1 MWVFQL
7 KSYYMVTLFYTEIQF
22 GSRMHMLPLLKKHIS
37 KVKKKLTKIFACT
50 CSQSKRV
57 CKVLPKTDMFCGLCK
72 KTKIVM
78 WNALFLAP
86 NFIFLH
92 MPHDTSICRRTNF
105 LFQFFDILKYI
116 KYVFQNIGSIC
127 SQEPSFTYPT
137 NWIAFH
143 PWKLHLW

>member
-22 GSRMHMLPLLKKHIS
+22 GSRVHMLPLLKKHIS
-37 KVKKKLTKIFACT
+37 NVKKNWPKFLHVNVHNISAFVKFRRKLICF
-50 CSQSKRV
+50 V
-57 CKVLPKTDMFCGLCK
+57 VYVK

-92 MPHDTSICRRTNF
+92 TPHDTSICRRANF

-127 SQEPSFTYPT
+127 SHEPSFTYPT

-143 PWKLHLW
+143 PW